1 MNDLTTLEN
10 LSVNFKPGTIDFPQ
24 AEELKKLVAD
34 KLEQTKGLVATDES
48 IKATKASRAEVNK
61 LKKAIGDVRKEYK
74 RAWNAPFELFES
86 TLRNLEKDCDSAS
99 QELKLTI
106 DGFEETQREER
117 KAKVQE
123 LIEEMAP
130 NYGVK
135 AEDLPIADKW
145 LLKSTSQ
152 KTITQEIGEQM
163 KTLTNLYKERDEIVK
178 KCMKNDLAPAR
189 YIEMHKNGMSYI
201 DVANTIES
209 DLIDREN
216 MADRFKQAKQ
226 AEVAEQKAAMV
237 NVGDG
242 RLVDGNGEV
251 KHELQLVTFTLKGTK
266 EQLDNVARFCITNG
280 VKVVKASERETVI
293 E

>member
-1 MNDLTTLEN
+1 MNGLTLEN

-24 AEELKKLVAD
+24 AGELKKLVAN

-61 LKKAIGDVRKEYK
+61 LKKAIGDVRKKYK
-74 RAWNAPFELFES
+74 TAWNVPFELFES
-86 TLRNLEKDCDSAS
+86 TLRGLEKDCDSAS

-106 DGFEETQREER
+106 DGFEDQQKEER
-117 KAKVQE
+117 KAKVQA

-152 KTITQEIGEQM
+152 KKIVQEIGEQM
-163 KTLTNLYKERDEIVK
+163 KTLVNLYKERDEIKK
-178 KCMKNDLAPAR
+178 KCIKSGLAPAQ
-189 YIEMHKNGMSYI
+189 YIKMLESGMSYI
-201 DVANTIES
+201 DVSNEIEA
-209 DLIDREN
+209 DLIDKEET
-216 MADRFKQAKQ
+216 ADRFKQAKQ

-237 NVGDG
+237 DIGDG
-242 RLVDGNGEV
+242 RLVDENGEI
-251 KHELQLVTFTLKGTK
+251 KQELQLVTFTLKGTK

>member
-1 MNDLTTLEN
+1 MNDLTLEN

-24 AEELKKLVAD
+24 AEELKQLVAG
-34 KLEQTKGLVATDES
+34 KLDQTKGLVATDES

-61 LKKAIGDVRKEYK
+61 LKKAIGDVRKKYK
-74 RAWNAPFELFES
+74 TAWNVPFELFES
-86 TLRNLEKDCDSAS
+86 TLRGLEKDCDEAS

-106 DGFEETQREER
+106 DGFEETQKKER
-117 KAKVQE
+117 KAKVQA

-135 AEDLPIADKW
+135 AEDLPITDKW

-152 KTITQEIGEQM
+152 KTIVQEIGEQM
-163 KTLTNLYKERDEIVK
+163 KTLVNLYKEREEIKK
-178 KCMKNDLAPAR
+178 KCMKSGLAPAP
-189 YIEMHKNGMSYI
+189 YIEMHENGTSYI
-201 DVANTIES
+201 DVSNKIES
-209 DLIDREN
+209 DLIDKEET
-216 MADRFKQAKQ
+216 ADLFKQAKQ

-237 NVGDG
+237 DIGDG
-242 RLVDGNGEV
+242 RLVDENGEV
-251 KHELQLVTFTLKGTK
+251 KHELQQVTFTLKGTMG
-266 EQLDNVARFCITNG
+266 QLDDVARFCITNG

>member
-1 MNDLTTLEN
+1 MNDLTIEN

-24 AEELKKLVAD
+24 AGELKQLVAE
-34 KLEQTKGLVATDES
+34 KLDQTKGLVATDES

-61 LKKAIGDVRKEYK
+61 LKKSIADVRKEYK
-74 RAWNAPFELFES
+74 TAWNTPFELFES
-86 TLRNLEKDCDSAS
+86 TLRGLEKDCDDAS

-163 KTLTNLYKERDEIVK
+163 KTLTNLYKERDGIVK

-209 DLIDREN
+209 DLIAKEET
-216 MADRFKQAKQ
+216 ADLFKQAKQ
-226 AEVAEQKAAMV
+226 AKVAEQKATMV
-237 NVGDG
+237 DVGDG
-242 RLVDGNGEV
+242 RLVDENGEV

-280 VKVVKASERETVI
+280 VKVLKSSERETVI

>member
-1 MNDLTTLEN
+1 MNGLTTLEN

-24 AEELKKLVAD
+24 AEELKKLVAE
-34 KLEQTKGLVATDES
+34 KLDQTKGLVATDES

-61 LKKAIGDVRKEYK
+61 LKKAIGDVRKKYK
-74 RAWNAPFELFES
+74 KAWNVPFELFET
-86 TLRNLEKDCDSAS
+86 TLRGLEKDCDSAS

-117 KAKVQE
+117 KAKVQA

-135 AEDLPIADKW
+135 AEDLPITDKW

-178 KCMKNDLAPAR
+178 KCMKSGLAPAR

-209 DLIDREN
+209 DLIAKEETAN
-216 MADRFKQAKQ
+216 LFKQAKQ
-226 AEVAEQKAAMV
+226 AEVAEQKATMV
-237 NVGDG
+237 DIGDG
-242 RLVDGNGEV
+242 RLVNENGEV

-280 VKVVKASERETVI
+280 VKVVKTSERETVI

>member
-1 MNDLTTLEN
+1 MNSLTTLEN

-24 AEELKKLVAD
+24 AGELKQLVAG
-34 KLEQTKGLVATDES
+34 KLDQAKGLVATDES

-74 RAWNAPFELFES
+74 RAWNVPFELFES
-86 TLRNLEKDCDSAS
+86 TLRGLEKDCDDAS

-117 KAKVQE
+117 KQKVQA

-130 NYGVK
+130 NYGIK
-135 AEDLPIADKW
+135 PEDLPIADKW

-163 KTLTNLYKERDEIVK
+163 KVLVNLYKERDEIVK
-178 KCMKNDLAPAR
+178 KCMKNDLAPAP
-189 YIEMHKNGMSYI
+189 YIEMHENGMSYI
-201 DVANTIES
+201 DVSNKIES
-209 DLIDREN
+209 DLIDRES
-216 MADRFKQAKQ
+216 MANRFKQAEQ
-226 AEVAEQKAAMV
+226 AKVAEQKATMV
-237 NVGDG
+237 DVGDG
-242 RLVDGNGEV
+242 RLVNENGEV
-251 KHELQLVTFTLKGTK
+251 KHELQQVTFTLKGTK

>member
-1 MNDLTTLEN
+1 MNDLTLEN

-34 KLEQTKGLVATDES
+34 KLKQTKGLVATDES

-61 LKKAIGDVRKEYK
+61 LKKSIADVRKEYK
-74 RAWNAPFELFES
+74 AAWNTPFELFES
-86 TLRNLEKDCDSAS
+86 TLRGLEKDCDDAS

-106 DGFEETQREER
+106 DGFEETQKEER
-117 KAKVQE
+117 KQKVQA

-178 KCMKNDLAPAR
+178 KCIKSGLAPAP
-189 YIEMHKNGMSYI
+189 YIEMHENGTSYI
-201 DVANTIES
+201 DVSNKIES
-209 DLIDREN
+209 DLIDKEET
-216 MADRFKQAKQ
+216 ADRFKQAEQ
-226 AEVAEQKAAMV
+226 AEVAEQKAAMTDI
-237 NVGDG
+237 GDG
-242 RLVDGNGEV
+242 RLVDENGEV
-251 KHELQLVTFTLKGTK
+251 KHELQLVAFTLKGTK

>member
-1 MNDLTTLEN
+1 MNDLTLEN

-24 AEELKKLVAD
+24 AQELKKLVAD

-86 TLRNLEKDCDSAS
+86 TLRALEGDCDSAS

-106 DGFEETQREER
+106 DGFEEMQREER
-117 KAKVQE
+117 KAKVQT
-123 LIEEMAP
+123 LIEEMAS

-135 AEDLPIADKW
+135 VEDLPIADKW

-178 KCMKNDLAPAR
+178 KCMKNNLAPAR

-209 DLIDREN
+209 DLIAKEET
-216 MADRFKQAKQ
+216 ADLFKQAKQ

-237 NVGDG
+237 DIGDG
-242 RLVDGNGEV
+242 RLVDENGEV
-251 KHELQLVTFTLKGTK
+251 KHELQQVTFTLKGTK

>member
-1 MNDLTTLEN
+1 MNDLKLEN

-24 AEELKKLVAD
+24 AGELKKLVAG
-34 KLEQTKGLVATDES
+34 KLDQTKGLVATDES

-61 LKKAIGDVRKEYK
+61 LKKAIGDVRKKYK
-74 RAWNAPFELFES
+74 TAWNVPFELFES
-86 TLRNLEKDCDSAS
+86 TLRGLEKDCDEAS

-106 DGFEETQREER
+106 DGFEETQKKER
-117 KAKVQE
+117 KAKVQA

-135 AEDLPIADKW
+135 AEDLPITDKW

-152 KTITQEIGEQM
+152 KTIVQEIGEQM

-209 DLIDREN
+209 DLIAKEET
-216 MADRFKQAKQ
+216 ADLFKQAKQ
-226 AEVAEQKAAMV
+226 AKVAEQKATMLD
-237 NVGDG
+237 VGDG
-242 RLVDGNGEV
+242 RLVDENGEV
-251 KHELQLVTFTLKGTK
+251 KQELQQVTFTLKGTK

-280 VKVVKASERETVI
+280 VKVIKASERETVI

>member
-1 MNDLTTLEN
+1 MNDLTLEN

-24 AEELKKLVAD
+24 AQELKKLVAD
-34 KLEQTKGLVATDES
+34 KLKQTKGLVATDES

-86 TLRNLEKDCDSAS
+86 TLRALEGDCDSAS

-106 DGFEETQREER
+106 DGFEEMQREER

-145 LLKSTSQ
+145 LLKSMSQ

-209 DLIDREN
+209 DLIAKEET
-216 MADRFKQAKQ
+216 ADLFKQAKQ
-226 AEVAEQKAAMV
+226 AEVAEQKVTMV
-237 NVGDG
+237 DIGDG
-242 RLVDGNGEV
+242 RLVDENGEV
-251 KHELQLVTFTLKGTK
+251 KHELQQVTFTLKGTK
-266 EQLDNVARFCITNG
+266 QQLDDVARFCIKSG
-280 VKVVKASERETVI
+280 VKVIKASERETVI

>member
-1 MNDLTTLEN
+1 MNDLTLEN

-24 AEELKKLVAD
+24 AEELKRLVAD
-34 KLEQTKGLVATDES
+34 KLKQTKGLVATDES

-74 RAWNAPFELFES
+74 RAWNVPFEFFET
-86 TLRNLEKDCDSAS
+86 TLRALESDCDSAS
-99 QELKLTI
+99 QELKLAI
-106 DGFEETQREER
+106 DGFEEQQKEER
-117 KAKVQE
+117 KQKVQA

-135 AEDLPIADKW
+135 AEDLPITDKW

-178 KCMKNDLAPAR
+178 KCMKNNLAPAR

-209 DLIDREN
+209 DLIAKEET
-216 MADRFKQAKQ
+216 ADLFKQAKQ
-226 AEVAEQKAAMV
+226 AEVAEQKAAMTDI
-237 NVGDG
+237 GDG
-242 RLVDGNGEV
+242 RLVDENGEV
-251 KHELQLVTFTLKGTK
+251 KHELQQVTFTLKGTK

-280 VKVVKASERETVI
+280 VKVIKASERETVI

>member
-1 MNDLTTLEN
+1 MNDLTTLGN
-10 LSVNFKPGTIDFPQ
+10 LSVNFKSGTIDFPQ

-34 KLEQTKGLVATDES
+34 KLEQTRGLVATDES

-61 LKKAIGDVRKEYK
+61 LKKAIGDVRKKYK
-74 RAWNAPFELFES
+74 TAWNVPFELFES
-86 TLRNLEKDCDSAS
+86 TLRGLEKDCDEAS

-117 KAKVQE
+117 KQKVQA

-163 KTLTNLYKERDEIVK
+163 KTLANLYKERDEIVK

-209 DLIDREN
+209 DLIAKEET
-216 MADRFKQAKQ
+216 ADLFKQAKQ
-226 AEVAEQKAAMV
+226 AEVAEQKAAMTDI
-237 NVGDG
+237 GDG
-242 RLVDGNGEV
+242 RLVDENGEV
-251 KHELQLVTFTLKGTK
+251 KHELQQVTFTLKGTK
-266 EQLDNVARFCITNG
+266 EQLDNVACFCITSG
-280 VKVVKASERETVI
+280 IKVVKASERETVI

>member
-1 MNDLTTLEN
+1 MNNLTTLEN

-34 KLEQTKGLVATDES
+34 KLEQTRGLVATDES

-61 LKKAIGDVRKEYK
+61 LKKAIGDVRKKYK
-74 RAWNAPFELFES
+74 RAWNVPFELFET
-86 TLRNLEKDCDSAS
+86 TLRALESDCDSAS

-106 DGFEETQREER
+106 DGFEETQKEER
-117 KAKVQE
+117 KQKVQA

-135 AEDLPIADKW
+135 PEDLPIADKW

-163 KTLTNLYKERDEIVK
+163 KVLVNLYKERDEIVK

-189 YIEMHKNGMSYI
+189 YIEMHENGMSYI
-201 DVANTIES
+201 DVSNKIEA

-216 MADRFKQAKQ
+216 TADLFKQAKQ
-226 AEVAEQKAAMV
+226 AEVAEQKAAMTDI
-237 NVGDG
+237 GDG
-242 RLVDGNGEV
+242 RLVDENGEV
-251 KHELQLVTFTLKGTK
+251 KHELQQVTFTLKGTK
-266 EQLDNVARFCITNG
+266 QQLDDVARFCIKNG
-280 VKVVKASERETVI
+280 VKVVKTSDRETTI

>member
-1 MNDLTTLEN
+1 MNDLTLEN
-10 LSVNFKPGTIDFPQ
+10 LSVNFKAGTIDFPQ
-24 AEELKKLVAD
+24 AGELKKLVAS

-74 RAWNAPFELFES
+74 TAWNAPFELFES
-86 TLRNLEKDCDSAS
+86 TLRGLEKDCDEAS

-117 KAKVQE
+117 KQKVQA

-135 AEDLPIADKW
+135 PEDLPIADKW

-163 KTLTNLYKERDEIVK
+163 KTLVNLYKERDEIVK
-178 KCMKNDLAPAR
+178 KCIKSGLAPAP
-189 YIEMHKNGMSYI
+189 YIEMHENGTSYI
-201 DVANTIES
+201 DVSNKIEA
-209 DLIDREN
+209 DLIAKEET
-216 MADRFKQAKQ
+216 ADLFKQAKQ
-226 AEVAEQKAAMV
+226 AEVAEQKATMMDI
-237 NVGDG
+237 GDG
-242 RLVDGNGEV
+242 RLVDENGEI
-251 KHELQLVTFTLKGTK
+251 KQELQLVTFTLKGTK

-280 VKVVKASERETVI
+280 VKVVKASEREEVI

>member
-1 MNDLTTLEN
+1 MNDLTLEN

-24 AEELKKLVAD
+24 AGELKQLVAG
-34 KLEQTKGLVATDES
+34 KLDQAKGLVATDES

-74 RAWNAPFELFES
+74 RAWNVPFELFES
-86 TLRNLEKDCDSAS
+86 TLRGLEKDCDDAS

-106 DGFEETQREER
+106 DGFEEMQREER
-117 KAKVQE
+117 KAKVQA

-135 AEDLPIADKW
+135 AEDLPITDKW

-152 KTITQEIGEQM
+152 KTIVQEIGEQM
-163 KTLTNLYKERDEIVK
+163 KVLVNLYKEREEIKK
-178 KCMKNDLAPAR
+178 KCMKSGLAPAP
-189 YIEMHKNGMSYI
+189 YIEMHKNGTSYI
-201 DVANTIES
+201 DVSNKIES
-209 DLIDREN
+209 DLIDKEET
-216 MADRFKQAKQ
+216 ADLFKQAKQ

-237 NVGDG
+237 GIGDG
-242 RLVDGNGEV
+242 RLVDENGEI
-251 KHELQLVTFTLKGTK
+251 KQELQLVTFTLKGTK
-266 EQLDNVARFCITNG
+266 EQLDDVARFCITNG
-280 VKVVKASERETVI
+280 VKVLKSSERETVI

>member
-1 MNDLTTLEN
+1 MNDLTLEN

-24 AEELKKLVAD
+24 AGELKQLVAG
-34 KLEQTKGLVATDES
+34 KLDQAKGLVATDES

-74 RAWNAPFELFES
+74 RAWNVPFELFES
-86 TLRNLEKDCDSAS
+86 TLRGLEKDCDDAS

-117 KAKVQE
+117 KQKVQA

-130 NYGVK
+130 NYGIK
-135 AEDLPIADKW
+135 PEDLPIADKW

-163 KTLTNLYKERDEIVK
+163 KVLVNLYKERDEIVK
-178 KCMKNDLAPAR
+178 KCMKNDLAPAP
-189 YIEMHKNGMSYI
+189 YIEMHENGMSYI
-201 DVANTIES
+201 DVSNKIES
-209 DLIDREN
+209 DLIDRES
-216 MADRFKQAKQ
+216 MADRFKQAEQ
-226 AEVAEQKAAMV
+226 AKVAEQKATMV
-237 NVGDG
+237 DVGDG
-242 RLVDGNGEV
+242 RLVNENGEV

-280 VKVVKASERETVI
+280 VKVLKASERETVI

>member
-1 MNDLTTLEN
+1 MNDLTLEN

-24 AEELKKLVAD
+24 AQELKKLVAD
-34 KLEQTKGLVATDES
+34 KLKQTKGLVATDES

-86 TLRNLEKDCDSAS
+86 TLRALESDCDSAS
-99 QELKLTI
+99 KELKLTI
-106 DGFEETQREER
+106 DGFEEQQREER
-117 KAKVQE
+117 KQKVQA

-130 NYGVK
+130 NYGIK
-135 AEDLPIADKW
+135 PEDLPIADKW

-163 KTLTNLYKERDEIVK
+163 KVLVNLYKERDEIVK

-209 DLIDREN
+209 DLIAKEET
-216 MADRFKQAKQ
+216 ADLFKQAKQ

-237 NVGDG
+237 DIGDG
-242 RLVDGNGEV
+242 RLVDENGEV
-251 KHELQLVTFTLKGTK
+251 KQELQLVTFTLKGTK

>member
-34 KLEQTKGLVATDES
+34 KLDQTKGLVATDES

-74 RAWNAPFELFES
+74 RAWNVPFELFET
-86 TLRNLEKDCDSAS
+86 TLRGLEKDCDEAS

-106 DGFEETQREER
+106 DGFEETQKEER
-117 KAKVQE
+117 KAKVQA

-135 AEDLPIADKW
+135 VEDLPIADKW

-152 KTITQEIGEQM
+152 KTIVQEIGEQM
-163 KTLTNLYKERDEIVK
+163 KTLANLCKERDEIKK
-178 KCMKNDLAPAR
+178 KCIKSGLAPAP
-189 YIEMHKNGMSYI
+189 YIEMHENGTSYI
-201 DVANTIES
+201 DVSNKIES
-209 DLIDREN
+209 DLIDKEET
-216 MADRFKQAKQ
+216 ADSFKQAKQ

-237 NVGDG
+237 DIGDG
-242 RLVDGNGEV
+242 RLVDENGEV
-251 KHELQLVTFTLKGTK
+251 KQELQLVTFTLKGTK
-266 EQLDNVARFCITNG
+266 EQLDSVARFCITNG
-280 VKVVKASERETVI
+280 VKVIKASERETVI

>member
-1 MNDLTTLEN
+1 MNNLTTLEN

-61 LKKAIGDVRKEYK
+61 LKKAIGDVRKKYK
-74 RAWNAPFELFES
+74 RAWNAPFELFET
-86 TLRNLEKDCDSAS
+86 TLRALEGDCDSAS
-99 QELKLTI
+99 QELKLAI
-106 DGFEETQREER
+106 DGFEEQQKEER
-117 KAKVQE
+117 KRKVQA

-130 NYGVK
+130 NYNVK

-163 KTLTNLYKERDEIVK
+163 KVLVNLYKERDEIVK

-189 YIEMHKNGMSYI
+189 YIEIHKNGMSYI

-209 DLIDREN
+209 DLIAKEET
-216 MADRFKQAKQ
+216 ADLFKQAKQ

-237 NVGDG
+237 DIGDG
-242 RLVDGNGEV
+242 RLVDKNGEV

-280 VKVVKASERETVI
+280 VKVVKASEREAVI

>member
-1 MNDLTTLEN
+1 MNDLKLEN

-24 AEELKKLVAD
+24 AGELKKLVAE

-61 LKKAIGDVRKEYK
+61 LKKAIGDVRKKYK
-74 RAWNAPFELFES
+74 RAWNAPFELFET
-86 TLRNLEKDCDSAS
+86 TLRALEGDCDSAS

-106 DGFEETQREER
+106 DGFEETQKKER
-117 KAKVQE
+117 KAKVQA

-135 AEDLPIADKW
+135 AEDLPITDKW

-152 KTITQEIGEQM
+152 KTIVQEIGEQM
-163 KTLTNLYKERDEIVK
+163 KVLVNLYKEREEIKK
-178 KCMKNDLAPAR
+178 KCMKSGLAPAP
-189 YIEMHKNGMSYI
+189 YIEMHENGTSYI
-201 DVANTIES
+201 DVSNKIES
-209 DLIDREN
+209 DLIDKEET
-216 MADRFKQAKQ
+216 ADLFKQAKQ

-237 NVGDG
+237 DIGDG
-242 RLVDGNGEV
+242 RLVDENGEV
-251 KHELQLVTFTLKGTK
+251 KHELQQVTFTLKGTK

>member
-1 MNDLTTLEN
+1 MNGLTTLEN

-61 LKKAIGDVRKEYK
+61 LKKAIGDVRKKYK
-74 RAWNAPFELFES
+74 TAWNAPFELFES
-86 TLRNLEKDCDSAS
+86 TLRGLEKDCDSAS

-117 KAKVQE
+117 KQKVQA

-130 NYGVK
+130 NYNVK
-135 AEDLPIADKW
+135 AEDLPIVDKW

-163 KTLTNLYKERDEIVK
+163 KVLANLYKERDEIVK
-178 KCMKNDLAPAR
+178 KCMKNDLAPAP
-189 YIEMHKNGMSYI
+189 YIEMHENGMSYI
-201 DVANTIES
+201 DVSNKIEA

-216 MADRFKQAKQ
+216 TADRFKQAKQ
-226 AEVAEQKAAMV
+226 AEVAEQKATMV
-237 NVGDG
+237 DVGDG

-251 KHELQLVTFTLKGTK
+251 KRELQLVTFTLKGTMGR
-266 EQLDNVARFCITNG
+266 LDDVARFCIANG
-280 VKVVKASERETVI
+280 VEVVKASDRETVI

>member
-1 MNDLTTLEN
+1 MKSVQIPYDL
-10 LSVNFKPGTIDFPQ
+10 FIDLAMYHLRGEDDF
-24 AEELKKLVAD
+24 EEEIRQG
-34 KLEQTKGLVATDES
+34 LEQKLDAMLNRQLY
-48 IKATKASRAEVNK
+48 SR
-61 LKKAIGDVRKEYK
+61 YK
-74 RAWNAPFELFES
+74 TAP
-86 TLRNLEKDCDSAS
+86 T
-99 QELKLTI
+99 
-106 DGFEETQREER
+106 EETQKKER
-117 KAKVQE
+117 KAKVQA

-135 AEDLPIADKW
+135 AEDLPITDKW

-152 KTITQEIGEQM
+152 KTIVQEIGEQM
-163 KTLTNLYKERDEIVK
+163 KVLVNLYKEREEIKK
-178 KCMKNDLAPAR
+178 KCMKSGLAPAP
-189 YIEMHKNGMSYI
+189 YIEMHENGTSYI
-201 DVANTIES
+201 DVSNKIES

-237 NVGDG
+237 DIGDG
-242 RLVDGNGEV
+242 RLVDENGEV
-251 KHELQLVTFTLKGTK
+251 KHELQQVTFTLKGTK

>member
-1 MNDLTTLEN
+1 MNDLTLEN

-24 AEELKKLVAD
+24 AGELKKLVAS

-74 RAWNAPFELFES
+74 TAWNAPFELFES
-86 TLRNLEKDCDSAS
+86 TLRGLEKDCDEAS

-106 DGFEETQREER
+106 DRFEETQREER
-117 KAKVQE
+117 KQKVQA

-135 AEDLPIADKW
+135 PEDLPIADKW

-163 KTLTNLYKERDEIVK
+163 KTLVNLYKERDEIVK
-178 KCMKNDLAPAR
+178 KCIKSGLAPAP
-189 YIEMHKNGMSYI
+189 YIEMHENGTSYI
-201 DVANTIES
+201 DVSNKIES
-209 DLIDREN
+209 DLIDKEET
-216 MADRFKQAKQ
+216 ADHFKQAKQ

-237 NVGDG
+237 DIGDG
-242 RLVDGNGEV
+242 RLVDENGEV

-280 VKVVKASERETVI
+280 VKVLKSSERETVI

>member
-1 MNDLTTLEN
+1 MNNLTTLEN

-24 AEELKKLVAD
+24 AEELKKFVAD

-61 LKKAIGDVRKEYK
+61 LKKAIGDVRKKYK
-74 RAWNAPFELFES
+74 RAWNAPFELFET
-86 TLRNLEKDCDSAS
+86 TLRALEGDCDSAS

-106 DGFEETQREER
+106 DGFEETQKEER
-117 KAKVQE
+117 KQKVQA

-135 AEDLPIADKW
+135 SEDLPIADKW

-152 KTITQEIGEQM
+152 KTIVQEIGEQM
-163 KTLTNLYKERDEIVK
+163 KMLVNLYKERDEIKK
-178 KCMKNDLAPAR
+178 KCMKSDLAPAP
-189 YIEMHKNGMSYI
+189 YIEMHENGMSYI
-201 DVANTIES
+201 DVSNKIES

-216 MADRFKQAKQ
+216 TADLFKQ
-226 AEVAEQKAAMV
+226 
-237 NVGDG
+237 
-242 RLVDGNGEV
+242 
-251 KHELQLVTFTLKGTK
+251 ELQLVTFTLKGTMG
-266 EQLDNVARFCITNG
+266 QLDDVARFCVANG
-280 VKVVKASERETVI
+280 IEVVKASNRETVI

>member
-1 MNDLTTLEN
+1 MNDLTLEN
-10 LSVNFKPGTIDFPQ
+10 LSVSFKPGTIDFPQ

-74 RAWNAPFELFES
+74 RAWNAPFELFET
-86 TLRNLEKDCDSAS
+86 TLRALEGDCDSAS

-106 DGFEETQREER
+106 DGFEETQKEER
-117 KAKVQE
+117 KQKVQV

-135 AEDLPIADKW
+135 PEDLPIADKW
-145 LLKSTSQ
+145 LLKSTPQ
-152 KTITQEIGEQM
+152 KTIVQEIGEQM
-163 KTLTNLYKERDEIVK
+163 KTLANLYKERDEIVK

-209 DLIDREN
+209 DLIAKEETAN
-216 MADRFKQAKQ
+216 LLKQAKQ

-237 NVGDG
+237 DIGDG
-242 RLVDGNGEV
+242 RLVDENGEV
-251 KHELQLVTFTLKGTK
+251 KQELQLVTFTLKGTK
-266 EQLDNVARFCITNG
+266 EQLDNAARFCITNG

>member
-1 MNDLTTLEN
+1 MNSLTTLEN

-24 AEELKKLVAD
+24 AEELKKLVAE
-34 KLEQTKGLVATDES
+34 KLDQAKGLVATDES

-61 LKKAIGDVRKEYK
+61 LKKAIGDVRKKYK
-74 RAWNAPFELFES
+74 TAWNVPFELFES
-86 TLRNLEKDCDSAS
+86 TLRGLEKDCDSAS

-117 KAKVQE
+117 KQKVQA

-135 AEDLPIADKW
+135 PEDLPIADKW

-163 KTLTNLYKERDEIVK
+163 KVLANLYKERDEIVK
-178 KCMKNDLAPAR
+178 KCMKNDLAPAP
-189 YIEMHKNGMSYI
+189 YIEMHENGMSYI
-201 DVANTIES
+201 DVSNKIES
-209 DLIDREN
+209 DLIAKEET
-216 MADRFKQAKQ
+216 ADLFKQAKQ

-237 NVGDG
+237 DIGDG
-242 RLVDGNGEV
+242 RLVDENGEV
-251 KHELQLVTFTLKGTK
+251 KQELQLVTFTLKGTK

>member
-1 MNDLTTLEN
+1 MNDLTLEN

-24 AEELKKLVAD
+24 AGELKQLVAG
-34 KLEQTKGLVATDES
+34 KLDQAKGLVATDES

-61 LKKAIGDVRKEYK
+61 LKKVIGDVRKEYK
-74 RAWNAPFELFES
+74 RAWNVPFELFES
-86 TLRNLEKDCDSAS
+86 TLRGLEKDCDDAS

-106 DGFEETQREER
+106 DGFEKMQREER
-117 KAKVQE
+117 KAKVQA

-135 AEDLPIADKW
+135 AEDLPITDKW

-152 KTITQEIGEQM
+152 KTIVQEIGEQM
-163 KTLTNLYKERDEIVK
+163 KVLVNLYKEREEIKK
-178 KCMKNDLAPAR
+178 KCMKSGLAPAP
-189 YIEMHKNGMSYI
+189 YIEMHENGMSYI
-201 DVANTIES
+201 DVSNKIEA

-216 MADRFKQAKQ
+216 TADLFKQAKQ
-226 AEVAEQKAAMV
+226 AEVAERKADMV
-237 NVGDG
+237 DIGDG
-242 RLVDGNGEV
+242 RLVDENGEV
-251 KHELQLVTFTLKGTK
+251 KHELQQVTFTLKGTK

>member
-10 LSVNFKPGTIDFPQ
+10 LSVNFEPGTIDFPQ
-24 AEELKKLVAD
+24 AQELKKLVAD

-61 LKKAIGDVRKEYK
+61 LKKAIGDVRKQYK
-74 RAWNAPFELFES
+74 RAWNVPFELFET
-86 TLRNLEKDCDSAS
+86 TLRALEGDCDSAS

-117 KAKVQE
+117 KQKVQA

-135 AEDLPIADKW
+135 PEDLPIADKW

-163 KTLTNLYKERDEIVK
+163 KVLVNLYKERDEIVK
-178 KCMKNDLAPAR
+178 KCMKNDLAPAP
-189 YIEMHKNGMSYI
+189 YIEMHENGMSYI
-201 DVANTIES
+201 DVSNKIES
-209 DLIDREN
+209 DLIAKEET
-216 MADRFKQAKQ
+216 ADLFKQAKQ

-237 NVGDG
+237 DIGDG
-242 RLVDGNGEV
+242 RLVDENGEV

>member
-1 MNDLTTLEN
+1 MNDLKLEN
-10 LSVNFKPGTIDFPQ
+10 LSVDFKPGTIDFPQ
-24 AEELKKLVAD
+24 AGELKKLVAG
-34 KLEQTKGLVATDES
+34 KLDQTKGLVATDES

-61 LKKAIGDVRKEYK
+61 LKKAIGDVRKKYK
-74 RAWNAPFELFES
+74 TAWNVPFELFES
-86 TLRNLEKDCDSAS
+86 TLRGLEKDCDEAS

-106 DGFEETQREER
+106 DGFEETQKKER
-117 KAKVQE
+117 KAKVQA

-135 AEDLPIADKW
+135 AEDLPITDKW

-152 KTITQEIGEQM
+152 KTIVQEIGEQM
-163 KTLTNLYKERDEIVK
+163 KVLVNLYKEREEIKK
-178 KCMKNDLAPAR
+178 KCMKSGLAPAP
-189 YIEMHKNGMSYI
+189 YIEMHENGTSYI
-201 DVANTIES
+201 DVSNKIES
-209 DLIDREN
+209 DLIDKEET
-216 MADRFKQAKQ
+216 ADLFKQAKQ

-237 NVGDG
+237 DIGDG
-242 RLVDGNGEV
+242 RLVDENGEV
-251 KHELQLVTFTLKGTK
+251 KHELQQVTFTLKGTK

>member
-1 MNDLTTLEN
+1 MNNLTTLEN

-61 LKKAIGDVRKEYK
+61 LKKAIGDVRKKYK
-74 RAWNAPFELFES
+74 RAWNAPFELFET
-86 TLRNLEKDCDSAS
+86 TLRALEGDCDSAS

-106 DGFEETQREER
+106 DGFEETQKEER
-117 KAKVQE
+117 KQKVQA

-130 NYGVK
+130 NYNVK

-163 KTLTNLYKERDEIVK
+163 KVLVNLYKERDEIVK

-209 DLIDREN
+209 DLIAKEET
-216 MADRFKQAKQ
+216 ADLFKQAKQ

-237 NVGDG
+237 DIGDG
-242 RLVDGNGEV
+242 RLVDKNGEV

-280 VKVVKASERETVI
+280 VKVVKASEREAVI

>member
-1 MNDLTTLEN
+1 MNDLTLEN

-24 AEELKKLVAD
+24 AGELKKLVAS

-74 RAWNAPFELFES
+74 TAWNAPFELFES
-86 TLRNLEKDCDSAS
+86 TLRGLEKDCDEAS

-117 KAKVQE
+117 KQKVQA

-135 AEDLPIADKW
+135 PEDLPIADKW

-163 KTLTNLYKERDEIVK
+163 KTLVNLYKERDEIKK
-178 KCMKNDLAPAR
+178 KCIKSGLAPAQ
-189 YIEMHKNGMSYI
+189 YIKMLESGMSYI
-201 DVANTIES
+201 DVSNEIES
-209 DLIDREN
+209 DLIDKEET
-216 MADRFKQAKQ
+216 ADHFKQAKQ

-237 NVGDG
+237 DIGDG
-242 RLVDGNGEV
+242 RLVDENGEV
-251 KHELQLVTFTLKGTK
+251 KQELQLVTFTLKGTK
-266 EQLDNVARFCITNG
+266 QQLDDVARFCITNG

>member
-1 MNDLTTLEN
+1 MNDLTLEN

-24 AEELKKLVAD
+24 AQELKKLVAD
-34 KLEQTKGLVATDES
+34 KLKQTKGLVATDES

-86 TLRNLEKDCDSAS
+86 TLRALEGDCDSAS

-106 DGFEETQREER
+106 DGFEEQQREER
-117 KAKVQE
+117 KQKVQA

-135 AEDLPIADKW
+135 PEDLPITDKW
-145 LLKSTSQ
+145 LLKSTSK

-163 KTLTNLYKERDEIVK
+163 KVLVNLYKEREEIKK
-178 KCMKNDLAPAR
+178 KCMKNDLAPAP
-189 YIEMHKNGMSYI
+189 YIEMHENGMSYI
-201 DVANTIES
+201 DVSNKIEA
-209 DLIDREN
+209 DLIAKEET
-216 MADRFKQAKQ
+216 ADLFKQAKQ
-226 AEVAEQKAAMV
+226 AEVAEQKATMV
-237 NVGDG
+237 DVGDG
-242 RLVDGNGEV
+242 RLVDENGEV

-266 EQLDNVARFCITNG
+266 EQLDSVARFCITNG
-280 VKVVKASERETVI
+280 VKVLKSSERETVI

>member
-1 MNDLTTLEN
+1 MNDLTLEN

-24 AEELKKLVAD
+24 AQELKKLVAD
-34 KLEQTKGLVATDES
+34 KLKQTKGLVATDES

-86 TLRNLEKDCDSAS
+86 TLRALEGDCDSAS

-106 DGFEETQREER
+106 DGFEEMQREER

-145 LLKSTSQ
+145 LLKSMSQ

-209 DLIDREN
+209 DLIAKEET
-216 MADRFKQAKQ
+216 ADLFKQAKQ

-242 RLVDGNGEV
+242 RLVDENGEV

-280 VKVVKASERETVI
+280 VKVIKASERETVI